1 MSDVFEPQLDAP
13 IPGMSLT
20 HEVGARPWQNPP
32 QYTTV
37 DEVVEHYTSRMMSDD
52 FSERL
57 IDIMDMGIPLTT
69 IANTIQISG
78 VMEGKHTIDTG
89 LLSLPVL
96 IENMMLIGDT
106 AGIEYNT
113 GLQDSPKKDRDTLAQ
128 RGVEKLMQEKDMKT
142 EDKNIDMAEENITE
156 EPQEQEEPKGL
167 MSRRMI

>member
-1 MSDVFEPQLDAP
+1 MQTKTPNFDAP
-13 IPGMSLT
+13 IPGMGLT
-20 HEVGARPWQNPP
+20 HELKARPWQNPP

-37 DEVVEHYTSRMMSDD
+37 DEVVEHYTSKMMSDD

-96 IENMMLIGDT
+96 IENMMLI
-106 AGIEYNT
+106 
-113 GLQDSPKKDRDTLAQ
+113 
-128 RGVEKLMQEKDMKT
+128 
-142 EDKNIDMAEENITE
+142 
-156 EPQEQEEPKGL
+156 
-167 MSRRMI
+167 